1 MISVAVRDEES
12 LEFALRRFKRRCKRE
27 GILQDSRRTTFY
39 IKPSE
44 KRRVKAH
51 EARARILRGLN

>member
-1 MISVAVRDEES
+1 MISVTVQNEES

-27 GILQDSRRTTFY
+27 GVLQDSKRMTYY

-44 KRRVKAH
+44 RKRVKAH
-51 EARARILRGLN
+51 EARARIARGIG